1 MNIIYV
7 DWNCFG
13 GRDILEALYS
23 MEHQIHVIE
32 LSEKARYGRDDE
44 FEDRLIRAIRDRNAG
59 LVISFNYYP
68 GISEACMRTGIRY
81 FAWIYDSPYVKMY
94 DGSIVNN
101 VNYIGT
107 FDSFTADELHGK
119 GVTTV
124 HYVPL
129 AVNAKRLERYVTVQ
143 YSGRW
148 HEVSFVGSLYND
160 KNRFYERL
168 YEAGR
173 DMQLIGYIDAV
184 IDAQRHLYGVNI
196 LDESLSDEVVDKINK
211 TIPYKAANGSFT
223 DERRVYADYYIAP
236 RVTFLDR
243 QEIITRLAEQY
254 SVDYYTYTVYKLG
267 KAHNCGR
274 VDYYEEMPEVFAHS
288 KINLNIS
295 LRSIRTGIPLRAM
308 DIMGAGGFL
317 LTNYQADMFRH
328 FEPGKHFDYYTSVEE
343 AVDKADYYIRHDEE
357 RSRIAAAA
365 YEEMKNGHT
374 YSTRLKEVFA
384 QL

>member
-13 GRDILEALYS
+13 GRDILEALYN
-23 MEHQIHVIE
+23 MEHRVHAIG
-32 LSEKARYGRDDE
+32 LSENARYGYDDE
-44 FEDRLIRAIRDRNAG
+44 FTEELVCLIRDKNAD

-68 GISEACMRTGIRY
+68 SISEACMRMGIRY

-94 DGSIVNN
+94 DRSIVNN

-107 FDSFTADELHGK
+107 FDSLTADELNRK

-124 HYVPL
+124 HYVQL
-129 AVNAKRLERYVTVQ
+129 AVNAKRLEKYVTAQ

-184 IDAQRHLYGVNI
+184 IDAQRHLCGVNI

-211 TIPYKAANGSFT
+211 TMPYKVADGSFT

-243 QEIITRLAEQY
+243 QEIITRLAEQH
-254 SVDYYTYTVYKLG
+254 SVDYYTYTDYKLG
-267 KAHNCGR
+267 KAHNCGK
-274 VDYYEEMPEVFAHS
+274 VDYYEEMPEVFTHS

>member
-13 GRDILEALYS
+13 GRDILEALYN
-23 MEHQIHVIE
+23 MEHRVYVIG
-32 LSEKARYGRDDE
+32 LSENARYGNDDE
-44 FEDRLIRAIRDRNAG
+44 FMDRLVRLIRYRNAD

-68 GISEACMRTGIRY
+68 SISEACMRTGVRY
-81 FAWIYDSPYVKMY
+81 FAWIYDSPYVKVY
-94 DGSIVNN
+94 DRSIVNN

-107 FDSFTADELHGK
+107 FDSFTADELNRK

-129 AVNAKRLERYVTVQ
+129 AVNAKRLEKYVTAQ
-143 YSGRW
+143 YCGRW

-196 LDESLSDEVVDKINK
+196 LDESLSDEVVDKINR
-211 TIPYKAANGSFT
+211 TIPYKAADGSFT

-243 QEIITRLAEQY
+243 QEIITRLAEQH
-254 SVDYYTYTVYKLG
+254 SVDYYTYTAYKLG

-288 KINLNIS
+288 KVNLNIS
-295 LRSIRTGIPLRAM
+295 LRSIRTGIPLRDM
-308 DIMGAGGFL
+308 DIMG
-317 LTNYQADMFRH
+317 Q
-328 FEPGKHFDYYTSVEE
+328 E
-343 AVDKADYYIRHDEE
+343 A
-357 RSRIAAAA
+357 S
-365 YEEMKNGHT
+365 
-374 YSTRLKEVFA
+374 F
-384 QL
+384 

>member
-13 GRDILEALYS
+13 ERDILEALYN
-23 MEHQIHVIE
+23 MEHRVYAIG
-32 LSEKARYGRDDE
+32 LSENARYGNDDE
-44 FEDRLIRAIRDRNAG
+44 FMDRLVRLIRYRNAD

-68 GISEACMRTGIRY
+68 SISEACMRTGVRY
-81 FAWIYDSPYVKMY
+81 FAWIYDSPYVKVY
-94 DGSIVNN
+94 DRSIVNN

-107 FDSFTADELHGK
+107 FDSFTADELNGK

-129 AVNAKRLERYVTVQ
+129 AVNSNRLERYVTKQ
-143 YSGRW
+143 YGKEW
-148 HEVSFVGSLYND
+148 YEVSFVGSLYND
-160 KNRFYERL
+160 KNKFYERL

-173 DMQLIGYIDAV
+173 DMQLIGYLDAV
-184 IDAQRHLYGVNI
+184 IDAQRQLCGVNI
-196 LDESLSDEVVDKINK
+196 LDESLSDDVITRIGNVM
-211 TIPYKAANGSFT
+211 PYKVADGSLT
-223 DERRVYADYYIAP
+223 SERRVYADYYIAP

-243 QEIITRLAEQY
+243 QEIITRLADRH
-254 SVDYYTYTVYKLG
+254 SMDYYTYTDYKLG
-267 KAHNCGR
+267 KAHNRGK
-274 VDYYEEMPEVFAHS
+274 VDYYEEMPMVFAHS

-308 DIMGAGGFL
+308 DIMGTGGFL

-328 FEPGKHFDYYTSVEE
+328 FEAGKHFDYYTSVEE
-343 AVDKADYYIRHDEE
+343 AVDKSDYYIGHDGE
-357 RSRIAAAA
+357 RSRIAAEA
-365 YEEMKNGHT
+365 YEEMKLRHT
-374 YSTRLKEVFA
+374 YNERLKEVFA

>member
-13 GRDILEALYS
+13 GRDILEALYN
-23 MEHQIHVIE
+23 MEHRVHVLG
-32 LSEKARYGRDDE
+32 LSENARYGNDDE
-44 FEDRLIRAIRDRNAG
+44 FMDRLVRLIRYRNAD

-68 GISEACMRTGIRY
+68 SISEACMRTGVRY
-81 FAWIYDSPYVKMY
+81 FAWIYDSPYVKVY
-94 DGSIVNN
+94 DRSIVNN

-107 FDSFTADELHGK
+107 FDSFTADELNRK

-124 HYVPL
+124 YYIPL
-129 AVNAKRLERYVTVQ
+129 AVNAKRLEKYVTAQ
-143 YSGRW
+143 YCGRW

-196 LDESLSDEVVDKINK
+196 LDESLSDEVVDKINR
-211 TIPYKAANGSFT
+211 TIPYKAADGSFT

-243 QEIITRLAEQY
+243 QEIITRLAEQH
-254 SVDYYTYTVYKLG
+254 SVDYYTYTAYKLG

-288 KINLNIS
+288 KVNLNIS

-343 AVDKADYYIRHDEE
+343 AVDKADYYIKHEDE

-374 YSTRLKEVFA
+374 YLARLEEVFA

>member
-13 GRDILEALYS
+13 GRDILEALYN
-23 MEHQIHVIE
+23 MEHRVYVIG
-32 LSEKARYGRDDE
+32 LSENARYGNDDE
-44 FEDRLIRAIRDRNAG
+44 FMDRLVRLIRYRNAD

-68 GISEACMRTGIRY
+68 SISEACMRTGVRY
-81 FAWIYDSPYVKMY
+81 FAWIYDSPYVKVY
-94 DGSIVNN
+94 DRSIVNN

-107 FDSFTADELHGK
+107 FDSFTADELNRK

-129 AVNAKRLERYVTVQ
+129 AVNAKRLEKYVTAQ
-143 YSGRW
+143 YCGRW

-196 LDESLSDEVVDKINK
+196 LDESLSDEVVDKINR
-211 TIPYKAANGSFT
+211 TIPYKAADGSFT

-243 QEIITRLAEQY
+243 QEIITRLAEQH
-254 SVDYYTYTVYKLG
+254 SVDYYTYTAYKLG

-288 KINLNIS
+288 KVNLNIS

-343 AVDKADYYIRHDEE
+343 AVDKADYYIKHEDE

-374 YSTRLKEVFA
+374 YLARLEEVFA

>member
-1 MNIIYV
+1 MNIIYA

-13 GRDILEALYS
+13 GRDILEALS
-23 MEHQIHVIE
+23 DMEHQVHIIE
-32 LSEKARYGRDDE
+32 LSKNVRYGQDSE
-44 FEDRLIRAIRDRNAG
+44 FTDRLGKLIKDKNAD

-68 GISEACMRTGIRY
+68 SISEACMEAGIRY
-81 FAWIYDSPYVKMY
+81 FAWIYDSPYVKVY
-94 DGSIVNN
+94 DKSIAND

-107 FDSFTADELHGK
+107 FDSFTSDELNGK

-129 AVNAKRLERYVTVQ
+129 AINSKRLERYVTKQ
-143 YSGRW
+143 YGKEW

-173 DMQLIGYIDAV
+173 DMKLIGYLDAV
-184 IDAQRHLYGVNI
+184 IDAQRQLCGVNI
-196 LDESLSDEVVDKINK
+196 LDESLSDEAVDKINS
-211 TIPYKAANGSFT
+211 IMPYKVAEGSFINQK
-223 DERRVYADYYIAP
+223 RMYADYYLAP

-243 QEIITRLAEQY
+243 QELITRLADRHC
-254 SVDYYTYTVYKLG
+254 VDYYTYTDYRLG
-267 KAHNCGR
+267 NAHNCGS

-317 LTNYQADMFRH
+317 LTNFQADMFRH
-328 FEPGKHFDYYTSVEE
+328 FEAGKHFDYYTSVDE
-343 AVDKADYYIRHDEE
+343 AVDKADYYLRHDSE

-365 YEEMKNGHT
+365 YEEMKLRHT
-374 YSTRLKEVFA
+374 YNIRLKEVFG

>member
-13 GRDILEALYS
+13 GKDIFEALYS
-23 MEHQIHVIE
+23 MEYQVHVIE
-32 LSEKARYGRDDE
+32 LSEKARYEHDDE
-44 FEDRLIRAIRDRNAG
+44 FIDRLVSAVRDENVG

-68 GISEACMRTGIRY
+68 SISEACMRTGVRY
-81 FAWIYDSPYVKMY
+81 FAWIYDSPYVKVY
-94 DGSIVNN
+94 DRSIVNN

-107 FDSFTADELHGK
+107 FDSFTADELNRK
-119 GVTTV
+119 RATTV

-129 AVNAKRLERYVTVQ
+129 AVNAKRLEKYVTAQ
-143 YSGRW
+143 YCGRW

-184 IDAQRHLYGVNI
+184 IDAQRHLYGINI

-211 TIPYKAANGSFT
+211 TMPYKAADSSFT

-243 QEIITRLAEQY
+243 QEIITRLAEHH
-254 SVDYYTYTVYKLG
+254 SVDYYTYTDYRLG
-267 KAHNCGR
+267 KAHNCGK

-288 KINLNIS
+288 KVNLNIS

-308 DIMGAGGFL
+308 DIMGVGGFL

-343 AVDKADYYIRHDEE
+343 AVDKADYYIRHDDE

-374 YSTRLKEVFA
+374 YSTRLKEVFT

>member
-13 GRDILEALYS
+13 GRDILEALYN
-23 MEHQIHVIE
+23 MEHRVYAIG
-32 LSEKARYGRDDE
+32 LSENARYGNDDE
-44 FEDRLIRAIRDRNAG
+44 FMDRLVRLIRYRNAD

-68 GISEACMRTGIRY
+68 SISEACMRTGVRY
-81 FAWIYDSPYVKMY
+81 FAWIYDSPYVKVY
-94 DGSIVNN
+94 DRSIVNN

-107 FDSFTADELHGK
+107 FDSFTADELNGK

-129 AVNAKRLERYVTVQ
+129 AVNSNSLERYVTKQ
-143 YSGRW
+143 YGKEW
-148 HEVSFVGSLYND
+148 YEVSFVGSLYND
-160 KNRFYERL
+160 KNKFYERL

-173 DMQLIGYIDAV
+173 DMQLIGYLDAV
-184 IDAQRHLYGVNI
+184 IDAQRQLCGVNI
-196 LDESLSDEVVDKINK
+196 LDESLSDDVITRIGNVM
-211 TIPYKAANGSFT
+211 PYKVADGSLT
-223 DERRVYADYYIAP
+223 SERRVYADYYIAP

-243 QEIITRLAEQY
+243 QEIITRLADRH
-254 SVDYYTYTVYKLG
+254 SMDYYTYTDYKLG
-267 KAHNCGR
+267 KAHNRGK
-274 VDYYEEMPEVFAHS
+274 VDYYEEMPMVFAHS

-328 FEPGKHFDYYTSVEE
+328 FEAGKHFDYYTSVEE
-343 AVDKADYYIRHDEE
+343 AVDKADYYIGHDGE
-357 RSRIAAAA
+357 RSRIAAEA
-365 YEEMKNGHT
+365 YEEMKLRHT
-374 YSTRLKEVFA
+374 YNERLKEVFA

>member
-13 GRDILEALYS
+13 GRDILEALYN
-23 MEHQIHVIE
+23 MEHRVHVLG
-32 LSEKARYGRDDE
+32 LSENARYGNDDE
-44 FEDRLIRAIRDRNAG
+44 FMDRLVRLIRYRNAD

-68 GISEACMRTGIRY
+68 SISEACMRTGVRY
-81 FAWIYDSPYVKMY
+81 FAWIYDSPYVKVY
-94 DGSIVNN
+94 DRSIVNN

-107 FDSFTADELHGK
+107 FDSFTADELNRK

-124 HYVPL
+124 HYIPL
-129 AVNAKRLERYVTVQ
+129 AVNAKRLEKYVTAQ
-143 YSGRW
+143 YCGRW

-196 LDESLSDEVVDKINK
+196 LDESLSDEVVDKINR
-211 TIPYKAANGSFT
+211 TIPYKAADGSFT

-243 QEIITRLAEQY
+243 QEIITRLAEQH
-254 SVDYYTYTVYKLG
+254 SVDYYTYTAYKLG

-288 KINLNIS
+288 KVNLNIS

-343 AVDKADYYIRHDEE
+343 AVDKADYYIKHEDE

-374 YSTRLKEVFA
+374 YLARLEEVFA